1 MSYVPKEEGDHD
13 INLKYNGQDLPDSPF
28 PVTAIYGCDPS
39 RVKAYGDGLERGIV
53 DEPNEFTIETKN
65 AGAGGLG
72 LAIEGPSEAIMT
84 CNDNKDGTA
93 TVEYTPTEEGDYDI
107 AIKFGD
113 EHIPGSPFRVRLF
126 FSHAKKIH
134 C

>member
-1 MSYVPKEEGDHD
+1 MEP
-13 INLKYNGQDLPDSPF
+13 
-28 PVTAIYGCDPS
+28 
-39 RVKAYGDGLERGIV
+39 V
-53 DEPNEFTIETKN
+53 DED
-65 AGAGGLG
+65 
-72 LAIEGPSEAIMT
+72 
-84 CNDNKDGTA
+84 DNKDGTA